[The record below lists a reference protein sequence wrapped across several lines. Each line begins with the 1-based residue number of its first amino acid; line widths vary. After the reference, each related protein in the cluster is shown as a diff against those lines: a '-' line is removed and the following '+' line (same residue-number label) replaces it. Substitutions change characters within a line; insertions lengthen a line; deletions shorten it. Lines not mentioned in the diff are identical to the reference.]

1 MNHRKFDELVERIE
15 RTIQDTKDLTIHEM
29 AVAVGQALMPEL
41 DRPDW
46 SPADSNALTQLG
58 VLVKLGA
65 EQHAE
70 LTRLVTRMQGSMEK
84 LNALQV
90 ADKATLTKALERLDA
105 LELVGKVG
113 ASFPKD
119 WTIASVV
126 HHDSICHVCKSP
138 KRACRC
144 PTL

>member
-1 MNHRKFDELVERIE
+1 MNHTKYMELLERVESELEVSRDIDNRNLAIAIVE
-15 RTIQDTKDLTIHEM
+15 
-29 AVAVGQALMPEL
+29 ALLPEL

-84 LNALQV
+84 LNTLQQR
-90 ADKATLTKALERLDA
+90 LTERVDLLEREARGGNIFGPLGA
-105 LELVGKVG
+105 EL
-113 ASFPKD
+113 PKD
-119 WTIASVV
+119 WTIASIM